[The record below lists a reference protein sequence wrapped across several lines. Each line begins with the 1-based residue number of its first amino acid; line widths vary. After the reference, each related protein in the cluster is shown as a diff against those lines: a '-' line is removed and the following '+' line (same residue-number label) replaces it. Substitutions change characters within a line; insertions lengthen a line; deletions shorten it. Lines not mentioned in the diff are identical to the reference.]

1 MEEKLEKFDEKINK
15 EVSKLISSLGFEIH
29 DNMSLEEE
37 MALSREMGARGY
49 AIDIKGDTSEGKYV
63 VTVNLIRTF
72 ELIL

>member
-1 MEEKLEKFDEKINK
+1 MEEKLEKFDEKINR
-15 EVSKLISSLGFEIH
+15 EVTKLISSLGFEIH
-29 DNMSLEEE
+29 DNMTLEEE

-49 AIDIKGDTSEGKYV
+49 AIDFKSDTSEGKYV

>member
-37 MALSREMGARGY
+37 MALSREMGVRGY